1 MNTWI
6 ALFRGINVGG
16 NNILPMNVLA
26 ALLERLGCDEVRTYI
41 QSGNAVFKS
50 VEADAVKLAK
60 TVEDAVLK
68 KCGFVPL
75 VVLLSRK
82 DLEKAAKA
90 NPFPQADAAPKTL
103 HLAFLAEKPKNPDL
117 AALNAV
123 KSDTEELV
131 LAGKVVYL
139 YTPEGFG
146 ISKLAERYE
155 RLLGVTGTARNWN
168 TVTKLREMA
177 KEAG

>member
-68 KCGFVPL
+68 KCGFVPR

-146 ISKLAERYE
+146 ISKLVERYE